1 MARESEKMPARGVET
16 REEKE
21 ATKQYIR
28 GGGVSVLD
36 GDIPFPGLFLPFLS
50 FLSFAFFCNA
60 SRSFSF
66 SSSAC
71 RMASASCSV

>member
-1 MARESEKMPARGVET
+1 MKFVLVSQSLSGGL
-16 REEKE
+16 
-21 ATKQYIR
+21 QYIR

-36 GDIPFPGLFLPFLS
+36 GDPPFAGLFLPFLS
-50 FLSFAFFCNA
+50 FLSFAFFCRA

-71 RMASASCSV
+71 LMASASCSVWSINA